1 MEKWSRNQKLK
12 EIIFKLELNNFDL
25 KILLIYKNGA
35 EGSECYRRQL
45 PIEVCTENERRKQKE
60 KRSKYFYRIVVNLM
74 AGAEIV
80 YTEKMKE
87 SLVAGR

>member
-35 EGSECYRRQL
+35 EGSSCNRRQL
-45 PIEVCTENERRKQKE
+45 LTEVCTENERRKQKE
-60 KRSKYFYRIVVNLM
+60 KGSEHFYR
-74 AGAEIV
+74 
-80 YTEKMKE
+80 
-87 SLVAGR
+87 LVMEQKNERQR

>member
-35 EGSECYRRQL
+35 EGVET
-45 PIEVCTENERRKQKE
+45 PKTTTTVCLYLSMLSN
-60 KRSKYFYRIVVNLM
+60 
-74 AGAEIV
+74 
-80 YTEKMKE
+80 
-87 SLVAGR
+87 

>member
-35 EGSECYRRQL
+35 EGSSCNRRQT
-45 PIEVCTENERRKQKE
+45 IEVCIKN
-60 KRSKYFYRIVVNLM
+60 
-74 AGAEIV
+74 
-80 YTEKMKE
+80 
-87 SLVAGR
+87 

>member
-35 EGSECYRRQL
+35 EGSRRCKTTTNWYCLQR
-45 PIEVCTENERRKQKE
+45 ENA
-60 KRSKYFYRIVVNLM
+60 RSFGSWKI
-74 AGAEIV
+74 
-80 YTEKMKE
+80 
-87 SLVAGR
+87 

>member
-35 EGSECYRRQL
+35 EGSECNRRQTIKVC
-45 PIEVCTENERRKQKE
+45 IED
-60 KRSKYFYRIVVNLM
+60 
-74 AGAEIV
+74 
-80 YTEKMKE
+80 
-87 SLVAGR
+87 